1 MKLAAAPSIAAIAA
15 FFLPVLACAQ
25 EAGDE
30 AMKVAKGLSDAYVAA
45 FNKADVKA
53 LGPMYAPDA
62 EYNSDDG
69 DTISGREAVV
79 AGLSKYFAENKGA
92 QLDVQIESARF
103 LTPDVLVEK
112 GHATVAEET
121 TRYTCTYVKKGNGWL
136 ISQLDETTL
145 PPADAAA
152 QALSELSWLV
162 GTWKDNNAPGINV
175 ETRVSYALNNK
186 FLRRS
191 FTVTREGE
199 DPVEGTEVIG
209 YDPEA
214 GEIRSW
220 TFDSEGGFGGGT
232 WRHEGNK
239 WLITAA
245 ATAPDGTTSTAQH
258 IVTTI
263 DDNKFTWESINRQSD
278 GEALPNIDK
287 IEVKRTSAPEQS
299 TGGAGR

>member
-1 MKLAAAPSIAAIAA
+1 MKVAAPSIAAIAA
-15 FFLPVLACAQ
+15 FFLPALASAQ
-25 EAGDE
+25 EAGTD

-45 FNKADVKA
+45 FNKADTKA
-53 LGPMYAPDA
+53 LSPMYAPDA
-62 EYNSDDG
+62 EYTSDDG
-69 DTISGREAVV
+69 DTISGRDAVV
-79 AGLSKYFAENKGA
+79 AGLGKYLAANKGA
-92 QLDVQIESARF
+92 KLDVEVQSARF
-103 LTPDVLVEK
+103 VTPDVLIEK
-112 GHATVAEET
+112 GHATVGDET
-121 TRYTCTYVKKGNGWL
+121 TRYTCTYVKKGDGWL
-136 ISQLDETTL
+136 ISQLEETTL

-152 QALSELSWLV
+152 QALSELSWLI
-162 GTWKDNNAPGINV
+162 GSWKDNSPGINV
-175 ETRVSYALNNK
+175 ETRVSYALNNR

-214 GEIRSW
+214 GEVRSW
-220 TFDSEGGFGGGT
+220 IFDSEGGFGGGT

-258 IVTTI
+258 IVTMI

-287 IEVKRTSAPEQS
+287 IEVKRTATATP
-299 TGGAGR
+299 